1 MAKKRGLGG
10 GGVNALYRNEQ
21 KSQPKVEAPSSVPAS
36 AFQSASPSD
45 SVSGA
50 RTDAESVSFDI
61 VSESASAQK
70 NGVETAEPTGS
81 SPSLS
86 AKSSALPAGIS
97 SDEFGQL
104 FVDVELLKP
113 NPQQPRTEFDEE
125 KLNELAESIR
135 EHGIHQ
141 PIEIE
146 DAHDGSFYIISG
158 ERRTRAAKIVGLS
171 KVPVRIGKFESD
183 QEKLEIAL
191 IENIQRADLND
202 IEEAKAYYKLMQIS
216 GLSQDQIAVR
226 VGKNRSTVANA
237 IRLLKLPEDMQDA
250 LVEGKLTAGHARAL
264 LAVKDSAD
272 RRVLFNKIIDT
283 GMVVRKA
290 EEMAAELNNG
300 GARKFQPQKNAV
312 SAAKD
317 PTIAEIEQKFI
328 EALGT
333 KVVLNG
339 SLEKGKIEIDYFSK
353 EDLDRIYSLIVK

>member
-1 MAKKRGLGG
+1 MAKKHGLG
-10 GGVNALYRNEQ
+10 GGVNALFKTET
-21 KSQPKVEAPSSVPAS
+21 KVQPKVEIPSPVVQNENP
-36 AFQSASPSD
+36 SPSP
-45 SVSGA
+45 
-50 RTDAESVSFDI
+50 SFDI
-61 VSESASAQK
+61 VAENTEKKDSEIENASAEQ
-70 NGVETAEPTGS
+70 A
-81 SPSLS
+81 SPS
-86 AKSSALPAGIS
+86 KVNALPEGIS
-97 SDEFGQL
+97 TDEFGQL
-104 FVDVELLKP
+104 FVDVNLLRP

-146 DAHDGSFYIISG
+146 DAHDGGFYIISG
-158 ERRTRAAKIVGLS
+158 ERRTRAAKIVGLA
-171 KVPVRIGKFESD
+171 KVPVRLGKFESD

-216 GLSQDQIAVR
+216 GLSQDQIASR

-264 LAVKDSAD
+264 LSVKDSND
-272 RRVLFNKIIDT
+272 RRQLFSKIIET

-290 EEMAAELNNG
+290 EEMANEFNNG
-300 GARKFQPQKNAV
+300 SVKKSLPLKN
-312 SAAKD
+312 SASESKD
-317 PTIAEIEQKFI
+317 PNLGEIEQKFI
-328 EALGT
+328 ETLGT

-339 SLEKGKIEIDYFSK
+339 SLEKGKVEISYFSK
-353 EDLDRIYSLIVK
+353 EDLDRIYSLIAGK